1 MDITNTVEAIQA
13 ILAPAVLISACGLLL
28 LSMQNKYGRIN
39 DRIRTL
45 LRERLD
51 LLARAENQFAFA
63 RLEAIDRQLP
73 ELLQRNRLQHDA
85 VLALFW
91 AVILFVIDLFA
102 LGIGLFLAPRLGAI
116 LALLGFFAGLG
127 LMLYAVALAAREIR
141 ISHRA
146 VTLEAEG
153 IMKVRHPHEAGTPE
167 VPAA

>member
-1 MDITNTVEAIQA
+1 MDITNAVEAIQA

-39 DRIRTL
+39 DRIRAL

-51 LLARAENQFAFA
+51 LLAEQENQFTHT
-63 RLEAIDRQLP
+63 RLEATDRQLP
-73 ELLQRNRLQHDA
+73 DLLKRNQLQHDA

-102 LGIGLFLAPRLGAI
+102 LGIGLFLAPRPGAI

-127 LMLYAVALAAREIR
+127 MMLYAVSLAAREIR

-146 VTLEAEG
+146 VTLEAEE
-153 IMKVRHPHEAGTPE
+153 IMKVVNPLGSQ
-167 VPAA
+167 